1 MNLKFGTGGIR
12 AIMGPGPDCL
22 NIETIREATIGVANY
37 VKKRNKQPK
46 IAIVYDSR
54 NQSKEF
60 ARQTARVF
68 AFQGCQVFISEM
80 LMPTPFLS
88 YVIRNLYCDLCV
100 SITSSHNSKEYN
112 GYKVY
117 GEDGCQ
123 ITGKAAGEIQQEILA
138 VNFLDS
144 EKMVSF
150 EEYMNW
156 GKIQFISETV
166 VDNFCEEILSYGLC
180 RSSEKCES
188 SDEDGMTV
196 HQSDNVHE
204 HMNLVKMDS
213 TDLKVVYSPLNGAGK
228 LCVTKVL
235 EAKGICDIH
244 IVEEQKEPDGN
255 FPTCPYP
262 NPEDDKAMELGMQ
275 LSQKMGADIFLA
287 TDPDSDRV
295 GLAAKRGE
303 KYQRLNGNQVG
314 VLLLDYILKTR
325 KQMGTLPAKPVIIK
339 TIVTTEMVEKIAT
352 DYDAEV
358 INTLTGFK
366 YIGEQIGELE
376 HKGELDRFV
385 FGVEESCGY
394 LVGPYV
400 RDKDAVGASM
410 LICEMADAYKKQGKT
425 LWGRL
430 EELYKKYGYY
440 ESSQTTQKFTE
451 NEAVEYMRTLRERLK
466 ISQQIDES
474 YPAVHHYVDYLEGID
489 SLPKS
494 NVLKIWLQDGST
506 LIVRPSGTEPKI
518 KFYKE
523 EVIDNKRK
531 ELAS

>member
-1 MNLKFGTGGIR
+1 MNLKFGTGGLR
-12 AIMGPGPDCL
+12 AVMGPGPDCL
-22 NIETIREATIGVANY
+22 NIETILETTLGVANY

-54 NQSKEF
+54 NQSEEF

-68 AFQGCQVFISEM
+68 AFQGCQVFISKM

-88 YVIRNLYCDLCV
+88 YVIRNHSCDLGV
-100 SITSSHNSKEYN
+100 SITASHNSKEYN

-123 ITGKAAGEIQQEILA
+123 ITGKAAGEIQQEIVA
-138 VNFLDS
+138 VDLLES
-144 EKMVSF
+144 EKMASF

-156 GKIQFISETV
+156 GKIQFISDV
-166 VDNFCEEILSYGLC
+166 LVDKFCKEVLSYGLSDD
-180 RSSEKCES
+180 RNQES
-188 SDEDGMTV
+188 KLCHSFE
-196 HQSDNVHE
+196 HDNSKKE
-204 HMNLVKMDS
+204 ESNA
-213 TDLKVVYSPLNGAGK
+213 LKVVYSPLNGAGK

-235 EAKGICDIH
+235 EAKGFRNIYV
-244 IVEEQKEPDGN
+244 VEEQSEPDGN

-262 NPEDDKAMELGMQ
+262 NPEDDKAMELGIKLCKEIQ
-275 LSQKMGADIFLA
+275 GDIFLA

-295 GLAAKRGE
+295 GVVAKKGNCYE
-303 KYQRLNGNQVG
+303 RLNGNQTG
-314 VLLLDYILKTR
+314 VLLLDYILNTR
-325 KQMGTLPAKPVIIK
+325 KENGTLPQNPVIIK
-339 TIVTTEMVEKIAT
+339 TIVTTEMVEKIAK
-352 DYDAEV
+352 DFQAEV

-376 HKGELDRFV
+376 RKGEIDRFV

-394 LVGPYV
+394 LIGPYV

-410 LICEMADAYKKQGKT
+410 LICEMADVYKKQGKT
-425 LWGRL
+425 LWDRM

-451 NEAVEYMRTLRERLK
+451 SEAREHMETLRERLK
-466 ISQQIDES
+466 TSQWIDES
-474 YPAVHHYVDYLEGID
+474 YSPVHHYVDYLEGIG

-518 KFYKE
+518 KFYRE
-523 EVIDNKRK
+523 EVLISQCSC
-531 ELAS
+531 L